1 MKSKTP
7 IIPAALVTSEQAMLE
22 RLEFAQKN
30 SDSIHID
37 VIDGQFCDGATL
49 SVEQWPDLPIGY
61 AEAHLMVKEP
71 IGYLE
76 KVKAKGVMRALV
88 QVESDFKIDELVAE
102 ARRVDLLLGFV
113 INPDTDLEKLRPL
126 YGVSSYFQIMGV
138 HPGRIGQ
145 VMLDTTPMAIAYIR
159 RTSHNH
165 RLIVTVDGGVTVEQI
180 PELKRAGADYFVT
193 SAAIYEGEK
202 SWQENYDELMKATG

>member
-7 IIPAALVTSEQAMLE
+7 IIPAALVTNEPAMIE
-22 RLEFAQKN
+22 RLEFARQN

-37 VIDGQFCDGATL
+37 VTDGQFCDGVTL
-49 SVEQWPDLPIGY
+49 PVEQWPALQIGY

-71 IGYLE
+71 QTYLE
-76 KVKAKGVMRALV
+76 KVKSKGVTRALIH
-88 QVESDFKIDELVAE
+88 VESDFKIEEIVQE
-102 ARRVDLLLGFV
+102 ARRVDLLLGFS

-126 YGVSSYFQIMGV
+126 YSVSSYFQIMGV

-145 VMLDTTPMAIAYIR
+145 VMLDTTPLAVAYVR

-165 RLIVTVDGGVTVEQI
+165 RLIVTVDGGVTIEHV
-180 PELKRAGADYFVT
+180 PELKRVGADYFVT

-202 SWQENYDELMKATG
+202 SWQENYDELMKAVA